1 MVIFSSFTLISLGFV
16 GIVVLAKVKEFLKS
30 LGNDIKVKEENIT
43 NKKLEA
49 FNSVCGSVKLNIPVE
64 PEELE
69 EARAK
74 KYVL

>member
-1 MVIFSSFTLISLGFV
+1 MKKSG
-16 GIVVLAKVKEFLKS
+16 VLVKVKEFLKS

-74 KYVL
+74 KYVF

>member
-1 MVIFSSFTLISLGFV
+1 MLAKLELSIEKPD
-16 GIVVLAKVKEFLKS
+16 VLAKVKEFLKS

-43 NKKLEA
+43 NEKLEA

-74 KYVL
+74 KYVF

>member
-1 MVIFSSFTLISLGFV
+1 MLAKLELSIEKPD
-16 GIVVLAKVKEFLKS
+16 VLAKVKEFLKS
-30 LGNDIKVKEENIT
+30 LGNDIKVKEKNIT
-43 NKKLEA
+43 DKKLEA

>member
-1 MVIFSSFTLISLGFV
+1 MLAKLELSIEKPD
-16 GIVVLAKVKEFLKS
+16 VLAKVKEFLKS

-49 FNSVCGSVKLNIPVE
+49 FNSGCGSVKFNIPVE

-69 EARAK
+69 EAIAK

>member
-1 MVIFSSFTLISLGFV
+1 MLAKLELSIEKPD
-16 GIVVLAKVKEFLKS
+16 VLAKVKEFLKS
-30 LGNDIKVKEENIT
+30 LGNDIKIKEENIT

-49 FNSVCGSVKLNIPVE
+49 FNGVCGSVKLNIPVE

>member
-1 MVIFSSFTLISLGFV
+1 M
-16 GIVVLAKVKEFLKS
+16 LAKLELSIEKPDVLIKVREFLKS
-30 LGNDIKVKEENIT
+30 LGNDIKVD
-43 NKKLEA
+43 
-49 FNSVCGSVKLNIPVE
+49 SVCGSVKLNIPVE

>member
-1 MVIFSSFTLISLGFV
+1 MLAKLELSIEKPD
-16 GIVVLAKVKEFLKS
+16 VLAKVKEFLKS

-43 NKKLEA
+43 DKKREA

>member
-1 MVIFSSFTLISLGFV
+1 MLAKLELSIEKPD
-16 GIVVLAKVKEFLKS
+16 VLAKVKEFLKS

-49 FNSVCGSVKLNIPVE
+49 FNGVCGSVKLNIPVE

-69 EARAK
+69 EAIAK

>member
-1 MVIFSSFTLISLGFV
+1 MLAKLELSIEKPD
-16 GIVVLAKVKEFLKS
+16 VLAKVKEFLKS
-30 LGNDIKVKEENIT
+30 LGNDIKVKEENIA

>member
-1 MVIFSSFTLISLGFV
+1 MLAKLELSIEKPD
-16 GIVVLAKVKEFLKS
+16 VLAKVKEFLKS

-43 NKKLEA
+43 DKKLEA

-69 EARAK
+69 EAIAK

>member
-1 MVIFSSFTLISLGFV
+1 MLAKLELSIEKPD
-16 GIVVLAKVKEFLKS
+16 VLAKVKEFLKS

-49 FNSVCGSVKLNIPVE
+49 FNSVGGSVKLNIPVE

-74 KYVL
+74 KYVF

>member
-1 MVIFSSFTLISLGFV
+1 MLAKLELSIEKPD
-16 GIVVLAKVKEFLKS
+16 VLAKVKEFLKS

-43 NKKLEA
+43 DKKLEA
-49 FNSVCGSVKLNIPVE
+49 FNSVCSSVKLNIPVE

>member
-1 MVIFSSFTLISLGFV
+1 MLAKLELSIEKPD
-16 GIVVLAKVKEFLKS
+16 VLAKVKEFLKS

-49 FNSVCGSVKLNIPVE
+49 FNGVCGSVKLNIPVE